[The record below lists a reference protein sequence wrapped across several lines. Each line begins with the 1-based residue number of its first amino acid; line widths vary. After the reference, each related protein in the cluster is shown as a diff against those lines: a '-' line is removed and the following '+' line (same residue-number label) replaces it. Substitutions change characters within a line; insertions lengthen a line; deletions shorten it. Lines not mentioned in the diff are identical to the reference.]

1 MDWKQEA
8 VDKLQQYE
16 ARQQALNSIPEEI
29 RRLEI
34 ENIGIR
40 ASAANAIP
48 ARGSGSKRED
58 AMLSNIVRREELAR
72 QLESTQAWVKLV
84 DRGLSSLDDEERL
97 VLDRFYI
104 HRHRGHVERLIDE
117 LGVEAKMVYRRKDK
131 ALRHF
136 TVALY
141 GGLES

>member
-1 MDWKQEA
+1 MDWKNEA
-8 VDKLQQYE
+8 VDQLQQYE
-16 ARQQALNSIPEEI
+16 ARQQALDSIPEEI

-34 ENIGIR
+34 ENASIR
-40 ASAANAIP
+40 SSVGNAVP
-48 ARGSGSKRED
+48 VRESGSKRED

-72 QLESTQAWVKLV
+72 QLESTKAWVKLV
-84 DRGLSSLDDEERL
+84 DRGLSALDDEERL

-104 HRHRGHVERLIDE
+104 HRHRGHVERLVDE

-136 TVALY
+136 TMALY
-141 GGLES
+141 GGMES